1 MGPEPEL
8 EVAAGE
14 EPVAEEGP
22 AAEEGPVAEE
32 QGPVDQADW

>member
-8 EVAAGE
+8 GVAAEE

-22 AAEEGPVAEE
+22 AAEEGLAAEE